1 MKVIVIGGGKVGF
14 YLAKNLVNRKH
25 DVTLIEKD
33 KSLCSKIS
41 NKINTD
47 IIHGDGT
54 DLDVL
59 KDAEIDIAD
68 VVVAATGKDE
78 ENLVICEVAKENFNI
93 KQTISRINNPKNQ
106 EVFKML
112 SVDKTVCS
120 TEVISNL
127 IDWEFENEQIRIL
140 QIFERGNMVLVEIY
154 IDKNISWCNKLI
166 KNIVMPLDF
175 VIVYIY
181 RDSKVIYPK
190 GDLLLKED
198 DKVVIVTD
206 SENIKSKSQFIYSK
220 LEEALYI

>member
-1 MKVIVIGGGKVGF
+1 MKVVVIGGGKVGF

-33 KSLCSKIS
+33 KSLCNKIS
-41 NKINTD
+41 NKINID

-106 EVFKML
+106 EIFKRL

-127 IDWEFENEQIRIL
+127 IDWEFGNEQIRIL

-154 IDKNISWCNKLI
+154 IDKSISWCNKSI
-166 KNIVMPLDF
+166 KDLVMPLDF

-190 GDLLLKED
+190 GNLLLEED

-220 LEEALYI
+220 LEEALFI

>member
-33 KSLCSKIS
+33 KNLCNEIS
-41 NKINTD
+41 NKINID

-68 VVVAATGKDE
+68 VIVAATGKDE
-78 ENLVICEVAKENFNI
+78 ENLVICEVVKENFNI
-93 KQTISRINNPKNQ
+93 KQIISRINNPKNK

-154 IDKNISWCNKLI
+154 IDKNITWCNKSI
-166 KNIVMPLDF
+166 KDLNMPFDF

-190 GDLLLKED
+190 GDLLLEED
-198 DKVVIVTD
+198 DKIVIATD
-206 SENIKSKSQFIYSK
+206 SKNIKSKSQFIYSK
-220 LEEALYI
+220 LEEALFV

>member
-25 DVTLIEKD
+25 NVTLIEKD
-33 KSLCSKIS
+33 KKLCNKIS
-41 NKINTD
+41 KKINTD

-59 KDAEIDIAD
+59 RDAEIDIAD

-166 KNIVMPLDF
+166 KNLVMPLDF

-181 RDSKVIYPK
+181 RDSNVIYPK
-190 GDLLLKED
+190 GDLLIKD
-198 DKVVIVTD
+198 NDKVVIATD